1 MFSSWAS
8 IFTSQ
13 LIRSVQLTGRHSF
26 TAVPLFHPQHLSL
39 QYAQIGL
46 TWPDG
51 CSFHVTLPLKL
62 YRVPPVPR
70 EETGVLRHE
79 LYDLFIQ
86 EIRHAPVLPVTYAT
100 SRGLNDGLRAH
111 GAVLG

>member
-13 LIRSVQLTGRHSF
+13 LIRSVQLTGRLGQMDAPSTF
-26 TAVPLFHPQHLSL
+26 
-39 QYAQIGL
+39 
-46 TWPDG
+46 
-51 CSFHVTLPLKL
+51 TLPLKL